1 MAKNPHHLIQKW
13 GIIHVT
19 TRFSVIWFSYHV
31 PVSGI
36 NISAKKKRQRE
47 SSKGTSSQ
55 PSHLITSYAEC
66 IGKIVDEQYI
76 ANFTL

>member
-13 GIIHVT
+13 GIIHGT

-36 NISAKKKRQRE
+36 NISAKKKRQ
-47 SSKGTSSQ
+47 SHQKGHHHSQ
-55 PSHLITSYAEC
+55 A
-66 IGKIVDEQYI
+66 
-76 ANFTL
+76 TLLPHMPNALAK